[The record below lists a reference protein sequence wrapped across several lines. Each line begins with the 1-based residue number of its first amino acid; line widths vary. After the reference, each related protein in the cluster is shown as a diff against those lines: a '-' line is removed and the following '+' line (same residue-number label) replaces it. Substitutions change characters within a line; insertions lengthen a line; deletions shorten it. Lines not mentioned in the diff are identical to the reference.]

1 MSFGE
6 LRNRLWP
13 IVEPIVEDEGLALV
27 ELEFVRQSGSWIL
40 RIYMDGPEGIR
51 VEDCERVS
59 RRLSPVLDV
68 EDVIPH
74 SYTLEVSSPG
84 IPRPL
89 RKAQDF
95 ERFSG
100 EIARIEMASPC
111 NGRKRFTGELA
122 GVSEGEEGEVALKL
136 DGGETVRL
144 PVTDIRR
151 ARLAEEVQGAH
162 R

>member
-1 MSFGE
+1 MLVGE

-13 IVEPIVEDEGLALV
+13 IVETIVEDEGLELV

-40 RIYMDGPEGIR
+40 RIYMDRPEGIR
-51 VEDCERVS
+51 LKDCERVS

-68 EDVIPH
+68 EDVIPY

-84 IPRPL
+84 TPRPL
-89 RKAQDF
+89 RKARDF

-100 EIARIEMASPC
+100 EMVRIEMTSPC

-122 GVSEGEEGEVALKL
+122 SVSGGDEGEVALKL
-136 DGGETVRL
+136 EGGETVHL

-151 ARLAEEVQGAH
+151 ARLAEEV
-162 R
+162 